1 MTETGWYSW
10 NVIYIRKQNMSE
22 NEIIE
27 TSSETTPEKNPS
39 VGSFLWELA
48 RIMIIAFIVMV
59 GFRYFVAEPFI
70 VSGSSM
76 VPNYHN
82 REYLV
87 INKMTYRFNEP
98 ARGDVI
104 VFRYPKDISQFFIKR
119 IIGLPG
125 EKVKVENGKVY
136 VYNAEHPEG
145 SALNEPYLSNQD
157 ITFGKDETVTLGSD
171 EYYVLGDNRLASS
184 DSRVWGVLPKSDIVG
199 TAWLR
204 VFPMNSFGL
213 TKFPK
218 AQFTN

>member
-1 MTETGWYSW
+1 
-10 NVIYIRKQNMSE
+10 MSE
-22 NEIIE
+22 NEIIYE
-27 TSSETTPEKNPS
+27 SDETTQEKTPT

-48 RIMIIAFIVMV
+48 RIVIIAFILMIA
-59 GFRYFVAEPFI
+59 FRFFVAEPFI

-87 INKMTYRFNEP
+87 VNKLSYRLNEP

-104 VFRYPKDISQFFIKR
+104 VFKYPKDTSQYFIKR

-136 VYNAEHPEG
+136 IQNAEYTEWT
-145 SALNEPYLSNQD
+145 SLTEPYLSNQD
-157 ITFGKDETVTLGSD
+157 ITFGKDEEVKLGSD
-171 EYYVLGDNRLASS
+171 EFYVLGDNRLASS
-184 DSRVWGVLPKSDIVG
+184 DSRVWGILPRHDIIG

-204 VFPMNSFGL
+204 VFPLNTFG
-213 TKFPK
+213 TQDFPD
-218 AQFTN
+218 AVFN